1 MKRGWFIKEKKF
13 NVILSLKIFIKK
25 GAFQLLQYYFVSF
38 VRSNR

>member
-25 GAFQLLQYYFVSF
+25 GAFQRLQYLFCF
-38 VRSNR
+38 FC